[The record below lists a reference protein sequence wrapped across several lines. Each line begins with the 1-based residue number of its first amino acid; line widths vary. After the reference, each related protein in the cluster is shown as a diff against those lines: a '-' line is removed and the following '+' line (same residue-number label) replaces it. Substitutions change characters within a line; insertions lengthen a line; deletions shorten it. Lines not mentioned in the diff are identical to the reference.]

1 MTNEELLA
9 ALSVQ
14 FDGINKNFE
23 AVNNRLDRMEAR
35 IDKIEERLDNI
46 EERLDNL
53 EEDSAVTREGVNS
66 LLEWADV
73 IGRINRHPIA
83 N

>member
-9 ALSVQ
+9 ALNQ
-14 FDGINKNFE
+14 RFDHIDRRMDGIDK
-23 AVNNRLDRMEAR
+23 RLDS
-35 IDKIEERLDNI
+35 IEERLDNI
-46 EERLDNL
+46 EEDA
-53 EEDSAVTREGVNS
+53 EISREGINT

-83 N
+83 K